1 MGAVASPVIP
11 ALGRPRQEDLEF
23 KAKPGQH
30 SETTSQRKG
39 HDERKAGG
47 SVSGR
52 ECSTR
57 GAISVA
63 WYSWGDD
70 QASRATSGQTRP
82 GAFHTVAPTAGAT
95 LGPPGV
101 TGN

>member
-1 MGAVASPVIP
+1 MGAVASSVIP

-70 QASRATSGQTRP
+70 QASGATSGPSTQWHP
-82 GAFHTVAPTAGAT
+82 QLGLPLGHLGSQAT
-95 LGPPGV
+95 EV
-101 TGN
+101 